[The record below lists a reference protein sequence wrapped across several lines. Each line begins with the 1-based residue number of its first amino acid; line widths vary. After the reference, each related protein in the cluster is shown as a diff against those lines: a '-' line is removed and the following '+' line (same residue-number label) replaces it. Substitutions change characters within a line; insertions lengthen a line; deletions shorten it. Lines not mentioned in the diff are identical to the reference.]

1 MDQDERRDMGTCE
14 DGESHED
21 VVLPEKDA
29 LLGELAANLAL
40 SFSVSPIVSTA
51 IVEHVF
57 QELLRQFY
65 QKGETY
71 LPNFGLFR
79 YSENENCHEFLP
91 CDSFVRNL
99 DRMKEANESDR
110 FLMAL
115 IERKAS
121 QCLSEK

>member
-1 MDQDERRDMGTCE
+1 MDACE
-14 DGESHED
+14 DGESCENAF
-21 VVLPEKDA
+21 LSEKDI
-29 LLGELAANLAL
+29 LLGELSANL
-40 SFSVSPIVSTA
+40 SIVFSVSPIVSTA

-110 FLMAL
+110 FLLAL